1 MIKHAVANIETYDI
15 KVHVKIPNMKLDP
28 RPDSSEKNE
37 IFNEAP
43 ITNGTLECCT
53 WYEIYR
59 KIVNCAKGWL
69 CIHAVCVDNQVIFQ
83 FIYYVCRKVRRPI

>member
-53 WYEIYR
+53 
-59 KIVNCAKGWL
+59 
-69 CIHAVCVDNQVIFQ
+69 
-83 FIYYVCRKVRRPI
+83 